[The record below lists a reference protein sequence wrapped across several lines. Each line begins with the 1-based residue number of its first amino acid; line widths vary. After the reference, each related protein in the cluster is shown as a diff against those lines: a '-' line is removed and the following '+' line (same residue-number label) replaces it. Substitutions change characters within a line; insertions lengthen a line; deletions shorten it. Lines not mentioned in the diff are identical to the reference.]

1 MKLRARFLI
10 ATSVIVFLTVSV
22 LSIAIY
28 ATVARHL
35 LSEVDNTLD
44 SRIIAITE
52 SIRSRNK
59 LPSTTSASGN
69 RRQRNPLEQAL
80 LPIRFDTVTQVLD
93 PQGMVVIALGQVD
106 LPITNDVL
114 AIVRNPFAQP
124 IRFTV
129 KIDGDPY
136 RMLAVPLLRGGA
148 LQLGK
153 DISDIESAKEG
164 ILLWLFVL
172 GLLAIAASGSAGWFI
187 ARRTARPIQKLAA
200 AAEHIAATRELTTT
214 LDISGDAEIEQ
225 LATSFN
231 TMLVALRS
239 SREQQQQLV
248 QDASHELRTPLTSLR
263 ANSELLERENLDI
276 ETKNSILRDIRAEVD
291 ELTALTSELS
301 SLASDQR
308 FVEALQITDLSE
320 AVEDVASQARRRSGR
335 VIEIH
340 QKMPGSVNLRA
351 SQLDRAISNLIENA
365 IKFSPTSQP
374 VEIFVTNKRIE
385 VCDHGPGISDA
396 DKPFIFDR
404 FYRAVATRAL
414 PGSGLGLAIVKQF
427 ADDHGAVVDVVDTPG
442 GGATISIQ
450 FSE

>member
-1 MKLRARFLI
+1 MKLRTRFLI

-22 LSIAIY
+22 LSVAIY
-28 ATVARHL
+28 ATVSKHL

-44 SRIIAITE
+44 ARVVAIAE
-52 SIRSRNK
+52 SIRPRNNAA
-59 LPSTTSASGN
+59 PGN
-69 RRQRNPLEQAL
+69 RRQRNPLEEAL
-80 LPIRFDTVTQVLD
+80 LPIRFDTVTQVID
-93 PQGMVVIALGQVD
+93 PRGNVVIALGQVD
-106 LPITNDVL
+106 LPISNDVL
-114 AIVRNPFAQP
+114 EMVANPLAQRMR
-124 IRFTV
+124 ITT
-129 KIDGDPY
+129 KIDGVPY
-136 RMLAVPLLRGGA
+136 RILSVPILRGGA

-153 DISDIESAKEG
+153 DISDIESAKDG

-214 LDISGDAEIEQ
+214 LEISGDAEIEQ

-231 TMLVALRS
+231 TMLVALRL

-263 ANSELLERENLDI
+263 ANSELLERENLDT
-276 ETKNSILRDIRAEVD
+276 ETKNLILRDIRAEVD
-291 ELTALTSELS
+291 ELTALTGELS

-308 FVEALQITDLSE
+308 LIEQLQIVNLGE
-320 AVEDVASQARRRSGR
+320 AVEEVVERARRRSGR
-335 VIEIH
+335 II
-340 QKMPGSVNLRA
+340 NLERKSPA
-351 SQLDRAISNLIENA
+351 SIRVRPSQLDRAISNLIDNA
-365 IKFSPTSQP
+365 LKFCPTSQP
-374 VEIFVTNKRIE
+374 VDVFVSNNRIE

-396 DKPFIFDR
+396 DKPHIFDR

-427 ADDHGAVVDVVDTPG
+427 ADDHDAVVNAVDTPG
-442 GGATISIQ
+442 GGATISIE

>member
-1 MKLRARFLI
+1 MKLRTRFLI

-22 LSIAIY
+22 LSVAIY
-28 ATVARHL
+28 ATVSKHL

-44 SRIIAITE
+44 ARVVAIAE
-52 SIRSRNK
+52 SIRPRNNAA
-59 LPSTTSASGN
+59 PGN
-69 RRQRNPLEQAL
+69 RRQRNPLEEAL
-80 LPIRFDTVTQVLD
+80 LPIRFDTVTQVID
-93 PQGMVVIALGQVD
+93 PRGNVVIALGQVD
-106 LPITNDVL
+106 LPISNEVIEMVSNPL
-114 AIVRNPFAQP
+114 AQR
-124 IRFTV
+124 IRITTQ
-129 KIDGDPY
+129 IDGVPY
-136 RMLAVPLLRGGA
+136 RILSVPILRGGA

-153 DISDIESAKEG
+153 DISDIESAKDG

-172 GLLAIAASGSAGWFI
+172 GLLAIAASGGAGWFI

-231 TMLVALRS
+231 TMLVALRL

-263 ANSELLERENLDI
+263 ANSELLERENLDT
-276 ETKNSILRDIRAEVD
+276 ETKNLILRDIRAEVD
-291 ELTALTSELS
+291 ELTALTGELS

-308 FVEALQITDLSE
+308 LIEQLQIVNLGE
-320 AVEDVASQARRRSGR
+320 AVEEVVERARRRSGR
-335 VIEIH
+335 II
-340 QKMPGSVNLRA
+340 NLERKSPA
-351 SQLDRAISNLIENA
+351 SIRVRPSQLDRAISNLIDNA
-365 IKFSPTSQP
+365 LKFCPTSQP
-374 VEIFVTNKRIE
+374 VDVFVSNNRIE

-396 DKPFIFDR
+396 DKPHIFDR

-427 ADDHGAVVDVVDTPG
+427 ADDHDAVVNAVDTPG
-442 GGATISIQ
+442 GGATISIE

>member
-1 MKLRARFLI
+1 MKLRTRFLI

-22 LSIAIY
+22 LSVAIY
-28 ATVARHL
+28 ATVSKHL

-44 SRIIAITE
+44 ARVVAIAE
-52 SIRSRNK
+52 SIRPRNNAA
-59 LPSTTSASGN
+59 PGN
-69 RRQRNPLEQAL
+69 RRQRNPLEEAL
-80 LPIRFDTVTQVLD
+80 LPIRFDTVTQVID
-93 PQGMVVIALGQVD
+93 PRGNVVIALGQVD
-106 LPITNDVL
+106 LPISNDVFEMVANPL
-114 AIVRNPFAQP
+114 AQRMRI
-124 IRFTV
+124 TT
-129 KIDGDPY
+129 KIDGVPY
-136 RMLAVPLLRGGA
+136 RILSVPILRGGA

-231 TMLVALRS
+231 TMLVALRL

-263 ANSELLERENLDI
+263 ANSELLERENLDT
-276 ETKNSILRDIRAEVD
+276 ETKNLILRDIRAEVD
-291 ELTALTSELS
+291 ELTALTGELS

-308 FVEALQITDLSE
+308 LVEQLQIVNLGE
-320 AVEDVASQARRRSGR
+320 AVEEVVERARRRSGR
-335 VIEIH
+335 II
-340 QKMPGSVNLRA
+340 NLERKSPA
-351 SQLDRAISNLIENA
+351 SIRVRPSQLDRAISNLIDNA
-365 IKFSPTSQP
+365 LKFCPTSQP
-374 VEIFVTNKRIE
+374 VDVFVSNNRIE

-396 DKPFIFDR
+396 DKPHIFDR

-427 ADDHGAVVDVVDTPG
+427 ADDHDAVVNAVDTPG
-442 GGATISIQ
+442 GGATISIE

>member
-1 MKLRARFLI
+1 MKLRTRFLI

-22 LSIAIY
+22 LSVAIY
-28 ATVARHL
+28 ATVSKHL

-44 SRIIAITE
+44 ARVVAIAE
-52 SIRSRNK
+52 SIRPRNNAA
-59 LPSTTSASGN
+59 PGN
-69 RRQRNPLEQAL
+69 RRQRNPLEEAL
-80 LPIRFDTVTQVLD
+80 LPIRFDTVTQVID
-93 PQGMVVIALGQVD
+93 PRGNVVIALGQVD
-106 LPITNDVL
+106 LPISNDVFEMVANPL
-114 AIVRNPFAQP
+114 AQRMRI
-124 IRFTV
+124 TT
-129 KIDGDPY
+129 KIDGVPY
-136 RMLAVPLLRGGA
+136 RILSVPILRGGA

-164 ILLWLFVL
+164 ILLWLFVR
-172 GLLAIAASGSAGWFI
+172 GLLAIAASGGAGWFI

-214 LDISGDAEIEQ
+214 LEISGDAEIEQ

-231 TMLVALRS
+231 TMLVALRL

-263 ANSELLERENLDI
+263 ANSELLERENLDT
-276 ETKNSILRDIRAEVD
+276 ETKNLILRDIRAEVD
-291 ELTALTSELS
+291 ELTALTGELS

-308 FVEALQITDLSE
+308 LIEQLQIVNLGE
-320 AVEDVASQARRRSGR
+320 AVEEVVERARRRSGR
-335 VIEIH
+335 II
-340 QKMPGSVNLRA
+340 NLERKSPA
-351 SQLDRAISNLIENA
+351 SIRVRPSQLDRAISNLIDNA
-365 IKFSPTSQP
+365 LKFCPTSQP
-374 VEIFVTNKRIE
+374 VDVFVSNNRIE

-396 DKPFIFDR
+396 DKPHIFDR

-427 ADDHGAVVDVVDTPG
+427 ADDHDAVVNAVDTPG
-442 GGATISIQ
+442 GGATISIE

>member
-1 MKLRARFLI
+1 MRLRTRFLI
-10 ATSVIVFLTVSV
+10 ATSVIVFLTVGILSV
-22 LSIAIY
+22 AIY
-28 ATVARHL
+28 ATVSKHL

-44 SRIIAITE
+44 ARVIAVAE
-52 SIRSRNK
+52 SIRPRNGVS
-59 LPSTTSASGN
+59 PSN
-69 RRQRNPLEQAL
+69 RRQRNPLEEAL
-80 LPIRFDTVTQVLD
+80 LPVRFDTVTQVID
-93 PQGMVVIALGQVD
+93 PRGNVVIALGQVD
-106 LPITNDVL
+106 LPISTDVL
-114 AIVRNPFAQP
+114 AMVTNPLAQ
-124 IRFTV
+124 RMRATTE
-129 KIDGDPY
+129 IDGVPY
-136 RMLAVPLLRGGA
+136 RILSVPILRGGA

-172 GLLAIAASGSAGWFI
+172 GVLAIAASGSAGWFI

-231 TMLVALRS
+231 TMLGALRL

-263 ANSELLERENLDI
+263 ANSELLERNDLDGD
-276 ETKNSILRDIRAEVD
+276 TKNSILRDMRAEVD
-291 ELTALTSELS
+291 ELAALTSELS

-308 FVEALQITDLSE
+308 LVEPLQMVDLGD
-320 AVEDVASQARRRSGR
+320 AVEDVIDRARRRSNR
-335 VIEIH
+335 VINLQRIS
-340 QKMPGSVNLRA
+340 PASISVRP
-351 SQLDRAISNLIENA
+351 SQLDRAISNLIDNA
-365 IKFSPTSQP
+365 LKFCPTSES
-374 VEIFVTNKRIE
+374 VDIFVNNKRID
-385 VCDHGPGISDA
+385 VCDHGQGISDD

-404 FYRAVATRAL
+404 FYRAISTRAL

-427 ADDHGAVVDVVDTPG
+427 AVDHDAIIGVSDTPG
-442 GGATISIQ
+442 GGATMSIQ

>member
-1 MKLRARFLI
+1 MKLRTRFLI
-10 ATSVIVFLTVSV
+10 ATSVIVFLTVSI
-22 LSIAIY
+22 LSVAIY
-28 ATVARHL
+28 ATVSKHL

-44 SRIIAITE
+44 ARVVAIAE
-52 SIRSRNK
+52 SIRLRNNAA
-59 LPSTTSASGN
+59 PGN
-69 RRQRNPLEQAL
+69 RRQRNPLEEAL
-80 LPIRFDTVTQVLD
+80 LPIRFDTVTQVID
-93 PQGMVVIALGQVD
+93 PRGNVVIALGQVD
-106 LPITNDVL
+106 LPISNDVL
-114 AIVRNPFAQP
+114 EMVANPLAQRMR
-124 IRFTV
+124 ITT
-129 KIDGDPY
+129 KIDGVPY
-136 RMLAVPLLRGGA
+136 RILSVPILRGGA

-153 DISDIESAKEG
+153 DISDIESAKDG

-172 GLLAIAASGSAGWFI
+172 GLLAIAASGGAGWFI

-231 TMLVALRS
+231 TMLVALRL

-263 ANSELLERENLDI
+263 ANSELLERENLDT
-276 ETKNSILRDIRAEVD
+276 ETKNLILRDIRAEVD
-291 ELTALTSELS
+291 ELAALTGELS

-308 FVEALQITDLSE
+308 LVEQLRIVNLGE
-320 AVEDVASQARRRSGR
+320 AVEELVERARRRSGR
-335 VIEIH
+335 II
-340 QKMPGSVNLRA
+340 NLERKSPA
-351 SQLDRAISNLIENA
+351 SIRVRPSQLDRAISNLIDNA
-365 IKFSPTSQP
+365 LKFCPTSQP
-374 VEIFVTNKRIE
+374 VDVFVSNNRIE

-396 DKPFIFDR
+396 DKPHIFDR

-427 ADDHGAVVDVVDTPG
+427 ADDHDAVVNAVDTPG
-442 GGATISIQ
+442 GGATISIE

>member
-1 MKLRARFLI
+1 MKLRTRFLI

-22 LSIAIY
+22 LSVAIY
-28 ATVARHL
+28 ATVSKHL

-44 SRIIAITE
+44 ARVVAIAE
-52 SIRSRNK
+52 SIRPRNNAA
-59 LPSTTSASGN
+59 PGN
-69 RRQRNPLEQAL
+69 RRQRNPLEEAL
-80 LPIRFDTVTQVLD
+80 LPIRFDTVTQVID
-93 PQGMVVIALGQVD
+93 PRGNVVIALGQVD
-106 LPITNDVL
+106 LPISNDVFEMVANPL
-114 AIVRNPFAQP
+114 AQRMRI
-124 IRFTV
+124 TT
-129 KIDGDPY
+129 KIDGVPY
-136 RMLAVPLLRGGA
+136 RILSVPILRGGA

-231 TMLVALRS
+231 TMLVALRL

-263 ANSELLERENLDI
+263 ANSELLERENLDT
-276 ETKNSILRDIRAEVD
+276 ETKNLILRDIRAEVD
-291 ELTALTSELS
+291 ELAALTGELS

-308 FVEALQITDLSE
+308 LVEQLQIVNLGE
-320 AVEDVASQARRRSGR
+320 AVEEVVERARRRSGR
-335 VIEIH
+335 II
-340 QKMPGSVNLRA
+340 NLERKSPA
-351 SQLDRAISNLIENA
+351 SIRVRPSQLDRAISNLIDNA
-365 IKFSPTSQP
+365 LKFCPTSQP
-374 VEIFVTNKRIE
+374 VDVFVSNNRIE

-396 DKPFIFDR
+396 DKPHIFDR

-427 ADDHGAVVDVVDTPG
+427 ADDHDAVVNAVDTPG
-442 GGATISIQ
+442 GGATISIE

>member
-1 MKLRARFLI
+1 ML
-10 ATSVIVFLTVSV
+10 SV
-22 LSIAIY
+22 
-28 ATVARHL
+28 
-35 LSEVDNTLD
+35 
-44 SRIIAITE
+44 
-52 SIRSRNK
+52 
-59 LPSTTSASGN
+59 
-69 RRQRNPLEQAL
+69 
-80 LPIRFDTVTQVLD
+80 PI
-93 PQGMVVIALGQVD
+93 P
-106 LPITNDVL
+106 
-114 AIVRNPFAQP
+114 
-124 IRFTV
+124 
-129 KIDGDPY
+129 
-136 RMLAVPLLRGGA
+136 RGGA

-172 GLLAIAASGSAGWFI
+172 GLLAIFASGSAGWFI

-263 ANSELLERENLDI
+263 ANSELLERENLDT

>member
-1 MKLRARFLI
+1 MKLRTRFLI
-10 ATSVIVFLTVSV
+10 ATSVIVFLTVSI
-22 LSIAIY
+22 LSVAIY
-28 ATVARHL
+28 ATVSKHL

-44 SRIIAITE
+44 ARVVAIAE
-52 SIRSRNK
+52 SIRPRNNAA
-59 LPSTTSASGN
+59 PGN
-69 RRQRNPLEQAL
+69 RRQRNPLEEAL
-80 LPIRFDTVTQVLD
+80 LPIRFDTVTQVID
-93 PQGMVVIALGQVD
+93 PRGNVVIALGQVD
-106 LPITNDVL
+106 LPISNDVFEMVANPL
-114 AIVRNPFAQP
+114 AQRMRI
-124 IRFTV
+124 TT
-129 KIDGDPY
+129 KIDGVPY
-136 RMLAVPLLRGGA
+136 RILSVPILRGGA

-231 TMLVALRS
+231 TMLGALRL

-263 ANSELLERENLDI
+263 ANSELLERENLDT
-276 ETKNSILRDIRAEVD
+276 ETKNLILRDIRAEVD
-291 ELTALTSELS
+291 ELAALTGELS

-308 FVEALQITDLSE
+308 LVEQLQIVNLGE
-320 AVEDVASQARRRSGR
+320 AVEEVVERARRRSGR
-335 VIEIH
+335 II
-340 QKMPGSVNLRA
+340 NLERKSPA
-351 SQLDRAISNLIENA
+351 SIRVRPSQLDRAISNLIDNA
-365 IKFSPTSQP
+365 LKFCPTSQP
-374 VEIFVTNKRIE
+374 VDVFVSNNRIE

-396 DKPFIFDR
+396 DKPHIFDR

-427 ADDHGAVVDVVDTPG
+427 ADDHDAVVNAVDTPG
-442 GGATISIQ
+442 GGATISIV

>member
-1 MKLRARFLI
+1 MKLRTRFLI
-10 ATSVIVFLTVSV
+10 ATSVIVFLTVSI
-22 LSIAIY
+22 LSVAIY
-28 ATVARHL
+28 ATVSKHL

-44 SRIIAITE
+44 ARVVAIAE
-52 SIRSRNK
+52 SIRPRNNAA
-59 LPSTTSASGN
+59 PGN
-69 RRQRNPLEQAL
+69 RRQRNPLEEAL
-80 LPIRFDTVTQVLD
+80 LPIRFDTVTQVID
-93 PQGMVVIALGQVD
+93 PRGNVVIALGQVD
-106 LPITNDVL
+106 LPISNDVL
-114 AIVRNPFAQP
+114 EMVANPLAQRMR
-124 IRFTV
+124 ITT
-129 KIDGDPY
+129 KIDGVPY
-136 RMLAVPLLRGGA
+136 RILSVPILRGGA

-153 DISDIESAKEG
+153 DISDIESAKDG

-231 TMLVALRS
+231 TMLVALRL

-263 ANSELLERENLDI
+263 ANSELLERENLDT
-276 ETKNSILRDIRAEVD
+276 ETKNLILRDIRAEVD
-291 ELTALTSELS
+291 ELTALTGELS

-308 FVEALQITDLSE
+308 LIEQLQIVNLGE
-320 AVEDVASQARRRSGR
+320 AVEEVVERARRRSGR
-335 VIEIH
+335 II
-340 QKMPGSVNLRA
+340 NLERKSPA
-351 SQLDRAISNLIENA
+351 SIRVRPSQLDRAISNLIDNA
-365 IKFSPTSQP
+365 LKFCPTSQP
-374 VEIFVTNKRIE
+374 VDVFVSNNRIE

-396 DKPFIFDR
+396 DKPHIFDR

-427 ADDHGAVVDVVDTPG
+427 ADDHDAVVNAVDTPG
-442 GGATISIQ
+442 GGATISIE

>member
-1 MKLRARFLI
+1 MKLRTRFLI
-10 ATSVIVFLTVSV
+10 ATSVIVFLTVSI
-22 LSIAIY
+22 LSVAIY
-28 ATVARHL
+28 ATVSKHL

-44 SRIIAITE
+44 ARVVAIAE
-52 SIRSRNK
+52 SIRPRNNAA
-59 LPSTTSASGN
+59 PGN
-69 RRQRNPLEQAL
+69 RRQRNPLEEAL
-80 LPIRFDTVTQVLD
+80 LPIRFDTVTQVID
-93 PQGMVVIALGQVD
+93 PRGNVVIALGQVD
-106 LPITNDVL
+106 LPISNDVFEMVANPL
-114 AIVRNPFAQP
+114 AQRMRI
-124 IRFTV
+124 TT
-129 KIDGDPY
+129 KIDGVPY
-136 RMLAVPLLRGGA
+136 RILSVPILRGGA

-231 TMLVALRS
+231 TMLVALRL

-263 ANSELLERENLDI
+263 ANSELLERENLDT
-276 ETKNSILRDIRAEVD
+276 ETKNLILRDIRAEVD
-291 ELTALTSELS
+291 ELTALTGELS

-308 FVEALQITDLSE
+308 LIEQLQIVNLGE
-320 AVEDVASQARRRSGR
+320 AVEEVVERARRRSGR
-335 VIEIH
+335 II
-340 QKMPGSVNLRA
+340 NLERKSPA
-351 SQLDRAISNLIENA
+351 SIRVRPSQLDRAISNLIDNA
-365 IKFSPTSQP
+365 LKFCPTSQP
-374 VEIFVTNKRIE
+374 VDVFVSNNRIE

-396 DKPFIFDR
+396 DKPHIFDR

-427 ADDHGAVVDVVDTPG
+427 ADDHDAVVNAVDTPG
-442 GGATISIQ
+442 GGATISIE

>member
-1 MKLRARFLI
+1 MKLRTRFLI
-10 ATSVIVFLTVSV
+10 ATSVIVFLTVSI
-22 LSIAIY
+22 LSVAIY
-28 ATVARHL
+28 ATVSKHL

-44 SRIIAITE
+44 ARVVAIAE
-52 SIRSRNK
+52 SIRPRNNAA
-59 LPSTTSASGN
+59 PGN
-69 RRQRNPLEQAL
+69 RRQRNPLEEAL
-80 LPIRFDTVTQVLD
+80 LPIRFDTVTQVID
-93 PQGMVVIALGQVD
+93 PRGNVVIALGQVD
-106 LPITNDVL
+106 LPISNDVFEMVANPL
-114 AIVRNPFAQP
+114 AQRMRI
-124 IRFTV
+124 TT
-129 KIDGDPY
+129 KIDGVPY
-136 RMLAVPLLRGGA
+136 RILSVPILRGGA

-214 LDISGDAEIEQ
+214 LEISGDAEIEQ

-231 TMLVALRS
+231 TMLVALRL

-263 ANSELLERENLDI
+263 ANSELLERENLDT
-276 ETKNSILRDIRAEVD
+276 ETKNLILRDIRAEVD
-291 ELTALTSELS
+291 ELAALTGELS

-308 FVEALQITDLSE
+308 LIEQLQIVNLGE
-320 AVEDVASQARRRSGR
+320 AVEEVVERAQRRSGR
-335 VIEIH
+335 II
-340 QKMPGSVNLRA
+340 NLERKSPA
-351 SQLDRAISNLIENA
+351 SIRVRPSQLDRAISNLIDNA
-365 IKFSPTSQP
+365 LKFCPTSQP
-374 VEIFVTNKRIE
+374 VDVFVSNSRIE

-396 DKPFIFDR
+396 DKPHIFDR

-427 ADDHGAVVDVVDTPG
+427 ADDHDAVVKAVDTPG
-442 GGATISIQ
+442 GGATISIE

>member
-1 MKLRARFLI
+1 MKLRTRFLI

-22 LSIAIY
+22 LSVAIY
-28 ATVARHL
+28 ATVSKHL

-44 SRIIAITE
+44 ARVVAIAE
-52 SIRSRNK
+52 SIRPRNNAA
-59 LPSTTSASGN
+59 PGN
-69 RRQRNPLEQAL
+69 RRQRNPLEEAL
-80 LPIRFDTVTQVLD
+80 LPIRFDTVTQVID
-93 PQGMVVIALGQVD
+93 PRGNVVIALGQVD
-106 LPITNDVL
+106 LPISNDVFEMVANPL
-114 AIVRNPFAQP
+114 AQRMRI
-124 IRFTV
+124 TT
-129 KIDGDPY
+129 KIDGVPY
-136 RMLAVPLLRGGA
+136 RILSVPILRGGA

-153 DISDIESAKEG
+153 DISDIESAKDG

-214 LDISGDAEIEQ
+214 LEISGDAEIEQ

-231 TMLVALRS
+231 TMLVALRL

-263 ANSELLERENLDI
+263 ANSELLERENLDT
-276 ETKNSILRDIRAEVD
+276 ETKNLILRDIRAEVD
-291 ELTALTSELS
+291 ELAALTGELS

-308 FVEALQITDLSE
+308 LIEQLQIVNLGE
-320 AVEDVASQARRRSGR
+320 AVEEVVERARRRSGR
-335 VIEIH
+335 II
-340 QKMPGSVNLRA
+340 NLERKSPA
-351 SQLDRAISNLIENA
+351 NIRVRPSQLDRAISNLIDNA
-365 IKFSPTSQP
+365 LKFCPTSQP
-374 VEIFVTNKRIE
+374 VDVFVSNSRIE

-396 DKPFIFDR
+396 DKPHIFDR

-427 ADDHGAVVDVVDTPG
+427 ADDHDAVVNAVDTPG
-442 GGATISIQ
+442 GGATISIE

>member
-1 MKLRARFLI
+1 MKLQTRFLI
-10 ATSVIVFLTVSV
+10 ATSVIVFLTVGILSV
-22 LSIAIY
+22 AIY
-28 ATVARHL
+28 ATVSKHL

-44 SRIIAITE
+44 ARVIAVAE
-52 SIRSRNK
+52 SIRPRNGVP
-59 LPSTTSASGN
+59 PSN
-69 RRQRNPLEQAL
+69 RRQRNPLEEAL
-80 LPIRFDTVTQVLD
+80 LPIRFDTVTQVID
-93 PQGMVVIALGQVD
+93 PRGNVVIALGQVD
-106 LPITNDVL
+106 LPISTDVL
-114 AIVRNPFAQP
+114 AMVADPFAQRLR
-124 IRFTV
+124 ITAE
-129 KIDGDPY
+129 IDGVPY
-136 RMLAVPLLRGGA
+136 RILSVPILRGGA

-225 LATSFN
+225 LASSFN
-231 TMLVALRS
+231 TMLGALRL

-263 ANSELLERENLDI
+263 ANSELLERDDLDS
-276 ETKNSILRDIRAEVD
+276 ETKNSILRDMRAEVD
-291 ELTALTSELS
+291 ELAALTSELS

-308 FVEALQITDLSE
+308 LVEPLQMVDLGD
-320 AVEDVASQARRRSGR
+320 AVEDVIDRARRRSNR
-335 VIEIH
+335 VINLQRIS
-340 QKMPGSVNLRA
+340 PARISVRP
-351 SQLDRAISNLIENA
+351 SQLDRAISNLIDNA
-365 IKFSPTSQP
+365 LKFCPTSQS
-374 VEIFVTNKRIE
+374 VDVFVSNNRIE

-396 DKPFIFDR
+396 DKPHIFDR
-404 FYRAVATRAL
+404 FYRAISTRAL

-427 ADDHGAVVDVVDTPG
+427 ADDHDAIVGVNDTPG
-442 GGATISIQ
+442 GGATMSIQ

>member
-1 MKLRARFLI
+1 MKLRTRFLI
-10 ATSVIVFLTVSV
+10 ATSVIVFLTVSI
-22 LSIAIY
+22 LSVAIY
-28 ATVARHL
+28 ATVSKHL

-44 SRIIAITE
+44 ARVVAIAE
-52 SIRSRNK
+52 SIRPRNNAA
-59 LPSTTSASGN
+59 PGN
-69 RRQRNPLEQAL
+69 RRQRNPLEEAL
-80 LPIRFDTVTQVLD
+80 LPIRFDTVTQVID
-93 PQGMVVIALGQVD
+93 PRGNVVIALGQVD
-106 LPITNDVL
+106 LPISNDVL
-114 AIVRNPFAQP
+114 EMVANPLAQRMR
-124 IRFTV
+124 ITT
-129 KIDGDPY
+129 KIDGVPY
-136 RMLAVPLLRGGA
+136 RILSVPILRGGA

-214 LDISGDAEIEQ
+214 LEISGDAEIEQ

-231 TMLVALRS
+231 TMLVALRL

-263 ANSELLERENLDI
+263 ANSELLERENLDT
-276 ETKNSILRDIRAEVD
+276 ETKNLILRDIRAEVD
-291 ELTALTSELS
+291 ELAALTGELS

-308 FVEALQITDLSE
+308 LIEQLQIVNLGE
-320 AVEDVASQARRRSGR
+320 AVEEVVERARRRSGR
-335 VIEIH
+335 II
-340 QKMPGSVNLRA
+340 NLERKSPA
-351 SQLDRAISNLIENA
+351 SIRVRPSQLDRAISNLIDNA
-365 IKFSPTSQP
+365 LKFCPTSQP
-374 VEIFVTNKRIE
+374 VDVFVSNNRIE

-396 DKPFIFDR
+396 DKPHIFDR

-427 ADDHGAVVDVVDTPG
+427 ADDHDAVVNAVDTPG
-442 GGATISIQ
+442 GGATISIE

>member
-1 MKLRARFLI
+1 MKLRTRFLI

-22 LSIAIY
+22 LSVAIY
-28 ATVARHL
+28 ATVSKHL

-44 SRIIAITE
+44 ARVVAIAE
-52 SIRSRNK
+52 SIRPRNNAA
-59 LPSTTSASGN
+59 PGN
-69 RRQRNPLEQAL
+69 RRQRNPLEEAL
-80 LPIRFDTVTQVLD
+80 LPIRFDTVTQVID
-93 PQGMVVIALGQVD
+93 PRGNVVIALGQVD
-106 LPITNDVL
+106 LPISNEVIEMVSNPL
-114 AIVRNPFAQP
+114 AQR
-124 IRFTV
+124 IRITTQ
-129 KIDGDPY
+129 IDGVPY
-136 RMLAVPLLRGGA
+136 RILSVPILRGGA

-153 DISDIESAKEG
+153 DISDIESAKDG

-231 TMLVALRS
+231 TMLVALRL

-263 ANSELLERENLDI
+263 ANSELLERENLDT
-276 ETKNSILRDIRAEVD
+276 ETKNLILRDIRAEVD
-291 ELTALTSELS
+291 ELTALTGELS

-308 FVEALQITDLSE
+308 LIEQLQIVNLGE
-320 AVEDVASQARRRSGR
+320 AVEEVVERARRRSGR
-335 VIEIH
+335 II
-340 QKMPGSVNLRA
+340 NLERKSPA
-351 SQLDRAISNLIENA
+351 SIRVRPSQLDRAISNLIDNA
-365 IKFSPTSQP
+365 LKFCPTSQP
-374 VEIFVTNKRIE
+374 VDVFVSNNRIE

-396 DKPFIFDR
+396 DKPHIFDR

-427 ADDHGAVVDVVDTPG
+427 ADDHDAVVNAVDTPG
-442 GGATISIQ
+442 GGATISIE

>member
-1 MKLRARFLI
+1 MKLRTRFLI
-10 ATSVIVFLTVSV
+10 ATSVIVFLTVGILSV
-22 LSIAIY
+22 AIY
-28 ATVARHL
+28 ATVSKHL

-44 SRIIAITE
+44 SRISAITE
-52 SIRSRNK
+52 SIRSRNN

-69 RRQRNPLEQAL
+69 RRQRNPLEEAL

-93 PQGMVVIALGQVD
+93 PQGTVVIALGQVD

-172 GLLAIAASGSAGWFI
+172 GLLAIAASGGAGWFI

-214 LDISGDAEIEQ
+214 LEISGDAEIEQ
-225 LATSFN
+225 LASSFN
-231 TMLVALRS
+231 TMLGALRL

-263 ANSELLERENLDI
+263 ANSELLERDDLDI
-276 ETKNSILRDIRAEVD
+276 ETKNSILRDMRAEVD
-291 ELTALTSELS
+291 ELAALTSELS

-308 FVEALQITDLSE
+308 LVEPLQMVDLGD
-320 AVEDVASQARRRSGR
+320 AVEDVIDRARRRSNR
-335 VIEIH
+335 VINLQRIS
-340 QKMPGSVNLRA
+340 PARISVRA
-351 SQLDRAISNLIENA
+351 SQLDRAMSNLIDNA
-365 IKFSPTSQP
+365 LKFCPTSQS
-374 VEIFVTNKRIE
+374 VDIFVNN
-385 VCDHGPGISDA
+385 
-396 DKPFIFDR
+396 
-404 FYRAVATRAL
+404 
-414 PGSGLGLAIVKQF
+414 
-427 ADDHGAVVDVVDTPG
+427 
-442 GGATISIQ
+442 
-450 FSE
+450 

>member
-1 MKLRARFLI
+1 MKLRTRFLI

-22 LSIAIY
+22 LSVAIY
-28 ATVARHL
+28 ATVSKHL

-44 SRIIAITE
+44 ARVVAIAE
-52 SIRSRNK
+52 SIRPRNNAA
-59 LPSTTSASGN
+59 PGN
-69 RRQRNPLEQAL
+69 RRQRNPLEEAL
-80 LPIRFDTVTQVLD
+80 LPIRFDTVTQVID
-93 PQGMVVIALGQVD
+93 PRGNVVIALGQVD
-106 LPITNDVL
+106 LPISNDVFEMVANPL
-114 AIVRNPFAQP
+114 AQRMRI
-124 IRFTV
+124 TT
-129 KIDGDPY
+129 KIDGVPY
-136 RMLAVPLLRGGA
+136 RILSVPILRGGA

-231 TMLVALRS
+231 TMLVALRL

-263 ANSELLERENLDI
+263 ANSELLERENLDT
-276 ETKNSILRDIRAEVD
+276 ETKNLILRDIRAEVD
-291 ELTALTSELS
+291 ELTALTGELS

-308 FVEALQITDLSE
+308 LVEQLQIVNLGE
-320 AVEDVASQARRRSGR
+320 AVEEVVERARRRSGR
-335 VIEIH
+335 II
-340 QKMPGSVNLRA
+340 NLERKSPA
-351 SQLDRAISNLIENA
+351 SIRVRPSQLDRAISNLIDNA
-365 IKFSPTSQP
+365 LKFCPTSQP
-374 VEIFVTNKRIE
+374 VDVFVSNNRIE

-396 DKPFIFDR
+396 DKPHIFDR

-427 ADDHGAVVDVVDTPG
+427 ADDHDAVVNAVDTPG
-442 GGATISIQ
+442 GGATISIV